1 MTRARSRPAD
11 WHTVGRGRTRPRIRN
26 GCRCVPK
33 RQTSKRITLSKNAG
47 LFRLSRAMMPS
58 PPRGTSMRCPPL
70 RSTAILFCS
79 LLFATPAGAAT
90 CGGDFSAF
98 LVAMSREAAA
108 VGISRTVTDNA
119 FAGLTQDGAV
129 LAFDRRQRGTF
140 RKSFEEYAA
149 TRVVPARINRARQLM
164 HRHAALLARIE
175 RQFGVPATLLMAI
188 WTLESD
194 NGTGDMGK
202 LPVIRTLATLAH
214 DCRRTELF
222 QSELLAALQI
232 VQRGDL
238 HLRDLIGAYAG
249 EIGQTQFLPSSYI
262 KYGVDYDGDGHVD
275 LRHSVPDV
283 LASTANLL
291 KANGW
296 RAGAPFG
303 EGTANFEVMRE
314 WNRSIVYRK
323 TMVLFAERLTTP

>member
-1 MTRARSRPAD
+1 
-11 WHTVGRGRTRPRIRN
+11 
-26 GCRCVPK
+26 
-33 RQTSKRITLSKNAG
+33 
-47 LFRLSRAMMPS
+47 
-58 PPRGTSMRCPPL
+58 MRCPPL

-238 HLRDLIGAYAG
+238 ALRELIGAYAG
-249 EIGQTQFLPSSYI
+249 EISQTQFLPSSYI
-262 KYGVDYDGDGHVD
+262 KYGVDYDGDGRVD
-275 LRHSVPDV
+275 LRRSVPDV

-291 KANGW
+291 KSNGW

-314 WNRSIVYRK
+314 WNRAVIYRK
-323 TMVLFAERLTTP
+323 TIVLFAERLRGS